1 MMSAMKSTISATSR
15 TKTWRTGMLAY
26 RQIEGIDDGWPQRA
40 DQIHA
45 VGEADRPQ
53 ANDAQ
58 AEECR
63 LGRGKL

>member
-1 MMSAMKSTISATSR
+1 
-15 TKTWRTGMLAY
+15 MLAY